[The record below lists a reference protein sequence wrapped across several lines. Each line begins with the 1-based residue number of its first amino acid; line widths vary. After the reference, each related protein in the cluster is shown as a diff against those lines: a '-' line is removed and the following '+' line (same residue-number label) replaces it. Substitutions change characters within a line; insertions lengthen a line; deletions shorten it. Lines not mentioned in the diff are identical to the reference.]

1 MGLTADDLWPLI
13 EKLPRAERLKLARLA
28 LSRTVLPAAATDSQR
43 YAACPARPD
52 EFSDVLAEVIVA
64 PATRTVRGLAT
75 EVPVGPD
82 DGMPTECV
90 LNFDHVALA
99 RKDRIGGR
107 ICTLPD
113 GRWTEVRAALL
124 AACGFD

>member
-1 MGLTADDLWPLI
+1 VKRGDICWYAFRPPDKRRPVLI
-13 EKLPRAERLKLARLA
+13 LGR
-28 LSRTVLPAAATDSQR
+28 
-43 YAACPARPD
+43 D
-52 EFSDVLAEVIVA
+52 EVSDVLAEVIVA